1 MVVIMDTPVTNLR
14 RFHLFLGC
22 VNFFLSTV
30 KLQNKEKK
38 AALKEIKQSNQA
50 KPYLKLIGVSFS
62 FQFYFTECP
71 EIKARSHTSLT
82 DRYTNTFENTVKPT
96 KYLKTR
102 MIGWEKM
109 KNKWF
114 TKI

>member
-1 MVVIMDTPVTNLR
+1 MLI
-14 RFHLFLGC
+14 
-22 VNFFLSTV
+22 FFYLLLSYKTR
-30 KLQNKEKK
+30 KKK

-71 EIKARSHTSLT
+71 KIKARSHTSLT